1 MDKEDKFLE
10 ESPVRSEV
18 EHVIKDD
25 ASNNLALMMSVMS
38 WNYDDFSIADHRVQL
53 FCELSIFKEPEE
65 DLLIIAKVLEI
76 DFIKQKLK

>member
-1 MDKEDKFLE
+1 MK
-10 ESPVRSEV
+10 
-18 EHVIKDD
+18 
-25 ASNNLALMMSVMS
+25 SVMS

-76 DFIKQKLK
+76 DFLKQKLQ

>member
-1 MDKEDKFLE
+1 MSFSFNFKITFFFNYLI
-10 ESPVRSEV
+10 SV
-18 EHVIKDD
+18 
-25 ASNNLALMMSVMS
+25 LMKSVMS

-76 DFIKQKLK
+76 DFLKQKLK